1 MRNPAVSIVLVV
13 TCLLVEAT
21 ATQLIADPEVD
32 VVHLGVLFADT
43 SCPAATYKLVDC
55 PYYSTAP
62 SAYLVLE
69 QQQKGK
75 PKHLEN
81 TWVLVTGV
89 EDAVT
94 CAPTVLIRVRSIERS
109 PFIPLCP

>member
-13 TCLLVEAT
+13 ACLLVGAT
-21 ATQLIADPEVD
+21 VTQPIADPEVD
-32 VVHLGVLFADT
+32 VVQVGVLFADT

-62 SAYLVLE
+62 SAYLVME
-69 QQQKGK
+69 QQKGK

-94 CAPTVLIRVRSIERS
+94 CAPTRLIRVRSIERS
-109 PFIPLCP
+109 PIIPLCP